1 MYSASKS
8 VSTLRFGFFAIA
20 WSLVVCGSFLLFG
33 SLSGDGSDEGQ
44 TEIACAKAKL
54 EAMWDMPL
62 PADLEVVGSIPMSGV
77 ASADWDLKQ
86 LGCSSAI
93 YPAATLHLRD

>member
-8 VSTLRFGFFAIA
+8 VGWLRFGPFLIA
-20 WSLVVCGSFLLFG
+20 WGLVVCGSFLLFR
-33 SLSGDGSDEGQ
+33 SLSGDEGQ

-62 PADLEVVGSIPMSGV
+62 PADLEVVGSIPRSGV
-77 ASADWDLKQ
+77 ASADWDLRQ

-93 YPAATLHLRD
+93 FPAATLHLRE